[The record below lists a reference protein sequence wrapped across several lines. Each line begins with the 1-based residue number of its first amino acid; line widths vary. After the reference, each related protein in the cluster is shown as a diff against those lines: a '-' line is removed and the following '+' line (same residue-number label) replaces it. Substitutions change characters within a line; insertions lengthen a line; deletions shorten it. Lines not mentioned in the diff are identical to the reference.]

1 MRTGYRYCRPPG
13 CDDVGKLAG
22 VSMHIG
28 RRRFLV
34 GSLGAAAAVSGV
46 ARRAAAGNIEAHR
59 LSFYHI
65 HTAEKL
71 TITYREH
78 GELVP
83 DALVA
88 INRYLRDFRTEQ
100 IHDIDVALLDK
111 LHALFTTFDA
121 RGNFEV
127 ISGYR
132 SPHTNAVLRN
142 VTTGVAERSLHIE
155 GRAIDVR
162 LTSAKTTALRDAAL
176 ALQSGGVGY
185 YAESNFVH
193 IDTGKTRSW

>member
-1 MRTGYRYCRPPG
+1 M
-13 CDDVGKLAG
+13 LL
-22 VSMHIG
+22 G

-34 GSLGAAAAVSGV
+34 GSLGAAAALTGV
-46 ARRAAAGNIEAHR
+46 ARRAAAENVAAHR

-71 TITYREH
+71 SSTYREH
-78 GELVP
+78 GEIVP
-83 DALVA
+83 DALVE
-88 INRYLRDFRTEQ
+88 INHYLRDFRTEQ
-100 IHDIDVALLDK
+100 IHEIDVALLDK
-111 LHALFTTFDA
+111 LHALFNTFDA

-132 SPHTNAVLRN
+132 SPHTNEVLRH
-142 VTTGVAERSLHIE
+142 VTTGVAEHSLHIE

-176 ALQSGGVGY
+176 ALKCGGVGY

-193 IDTGKTRSW
+193 LDTGNTRSW

>member
-1 MRTGYRYCRPPG
+1 M
-13 CDDVGKLAG
+13 
-22 VSMHIG
+22 
-28 RRRFLV
+28 V
-34 GSLGAAAAVSGV
+34 GSLGTAAALSGV
-46 ARRAAAGNIEAHR
+46 ARRAAAANVAAHR
-59 LSFYHI
+59 LTFYHI

-71 TITYREH
+71 DIVYREH
-78 GELVP
+78 GEVVP
-83 DALVA
+83 DALAA

-100 IHDIDVALLDK
+100 IHEIDVALLDK

-132 SPHTNAVLRN
+132 SPHTNAVLRH
-142 VTTGVAERSLHIE
+142 VTTGVAEHSLHIE

-176 ALQSGGVGY
+176 ALKSGGVGY
-185 YAESNFVH
+185 YPESNFVH
-193 IDTGKTRSW
+193 LDTGKARSW

>member
-1 MRTGYRYCRPPG
+1 M
-13 CDDVGKLAG
+13 LL
-22 VSMHIG
+22 G

-34 GSLGAAAAVSGV
+34 GSLGAAAALTGV
-46 ARRAAAGNIEAHR
+46 ARRAAAENVAAHR

-78 GELVP
+78 GEIVP
-83 DALVA
+83 DALA
-88 INRYLRDFRTEQ
+88 EINHYLRDFRTEQ
-100 IHDIDVALLDK
+100 IHQIDVALLDK

-132 SPHTNAVLRN
+132 SPHTNEVLRH
-142 VTTGVAERSLHIE
+142 VTTGVAEHSLHIE

-176 ALQSGGVGY
+176 ALKCGGVGY

-193 IDTGKTRSW
+193 LDTGNTRSW

>member
-1 MRTGYRYCRPPG
+1 M
-13 CDDVGKLAG
+13 LL
-22 VSMHIG
+22 G

-34 GSLGAAAAVSGV
+34 GSLGAAAALSG
-46 ARRAAAGNIEAHR
+46 AGRNAAAATVAAHR
-59 LSFYHI
+59 LSFYHV

-71 TITYREH
+71 TIVYREK
-78 GELVP
+78 GVLIPE
-83 DALVA
+83 ALVA
-88 INRYLRDFRTEQ
+88 VNRYLRDFRTEQ
-100 IHDIDVALLDK
+100 IHDIDATLLDT
-111 LHALFTTFDA
+111 LHALYSTFDE

-132 SPHTNAVLRN
+132 SPHTNAVLRH
-142 VTTGVAERSLHIE
+142 VTTGVAENSLHIQ

-176 ALQSGGVGY
+176 ALKAGGVGY

-193 IDTGKTRSW
+193 LDTGRVRSW

>member
-1 MRTGYRYCRPPG
+1 M
-13 CDDVGKLAG
+13 L
-22 VSMHIG
+22 G
-28 RRRFLV
+28 RRRFLLE
-34 GSLGAAAAVSGV
+34 SLGAAAALSGV
-46 ARRAAAGNIEAHR
+46 ARKAAAATAAPSR

-65 HTAEKL
+65 HTGEKL

-78 GELVP
+78 GQVVP
-83 DALVA
+83 DALTE

-100 IHDIDVALLDK
+100 VHVIDVALLDK
-111 LHALFTTFDA
+111 LNALYTAFEG

-132 SPHTNAVLRN
+132 SPHTNAVLRQ
-142 VTTGVAERSLHIE
+142 VTTGVAEHSLHIE

-162 LTSAKTTALRDAAL
+162 LTSAKTSSLRDAAL
-176 ALQSGGVGY
+176 AMKSGGVGY

>member
-1 MRTGYRYCRPPG
+1 MRTGYRYCRRPC
-13 CDDVGKLAG
+13 CDDARTFAG
-22 VSMHIG
+22 VSMLLG

-34 GSLGAAAAVSGV
+34 VSLGAAAALTGV
-46 ARRAAAGNIEAHR
+46 ARRAAAENVAAHR

-71 TITYREH
+71 TTTYREH
-78 GELVP
+78 GEIVP
-83 DALVA
+83 DALA
-88 INRYLRDFRTEQ
+88 EINHYLRDFRTEQ
-100 IHDIDVALLDK
+100 THEIDVALLDK

-132 SPHTNAVLRN
+132 SPHTNEVLRH
-142 VTTGVAERSLHIE
+142 VTTGVAEHSLHIE

-162 LTSAKTTALRDAAL
+162 LTSAKTTELRDAAL
-176 ALQSGGVGY
+176 AL
-185 YAESNFVH
+185 
-193 IDTGKTRSW
+193 K

>member
-1 MRTGYRYCRPPG
+1 M
-13 CDDVGKLAG
+13 LL
-22 VSMHIG
+22 G

-34 GSLGAAAAVSGV
+34 GSLGAAAAFSGV
-46 ARRAAAGNIEAHR
+46 ARKASAVTASHHP

-65 HTAEKL
+65 HTGEKL
-71 TITYREH
+71 SITYREN
-78 GELVP
+78 GVLIPE
-83 DALVA
+83 ALA
-88 INRYLRDFRTEQ
+88 EINHYLRDFRTEQ
-100 IHDIDVALLDK
+100 IHTIDVALLDK
-111 LHALFTTFDA
+111 LSTLFSTFDE

-132 SPHTNAVLRN
+132 SPHTNEVLRH
-142 VTTGVAERSLHIE
+142 VTTGVAEHSLHIE

-162 LTSAKTTALRDAAL
+162 LTCAKTTALRDAAL

-193 IDTGKTRSW
+193 IDTGNNRSW